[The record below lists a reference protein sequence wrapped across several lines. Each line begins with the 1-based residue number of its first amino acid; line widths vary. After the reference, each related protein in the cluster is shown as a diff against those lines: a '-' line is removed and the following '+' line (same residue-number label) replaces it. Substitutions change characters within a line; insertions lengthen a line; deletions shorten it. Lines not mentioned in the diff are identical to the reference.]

1 MYKPFSRKHP
11 TLCFW
16 LRREGCL
23 TTVTLSNWQKQSPE
37 VFFKKTALENFAIFT
52 EKHLC
57 WSFFFHKVS
66 DFQGCNVKKEAP
78 AQVLFC
84 CEIFVRLCFEKH
96 LKTAALKLTLRSD
109 CLELCFW
116 TVPFTTIL
124 TLYYYKNTSHFQTGV
139 LGTIRCICRL
149 YI

>member
-16 LRREGCL
+16 LRKEGCL
-23 TTVTLSNWQKQSPE
+23 TTVTLWTDKSSHRKCSL
-37 VFFKKTALENFAIFT
+37 KKLFSKILQYSQENI
-52 EKHLC
+52 C
-57 WSFFFHKVS
+57 VGVSFFIK
-66 DFQGCNVKKEAP
+66 FQTFKAATLKKSLQHRCFSVAKF
-78 AQVLFC
+78 LWD
-84 CEIFVRLCFEKH
+84 ICFEKH
-96 LKTAALKLTLRSD
+96 LQTAALKLTLRSD

-116 TVPFTTIL
+116 TVPFKTIL
-124 TLYYYKNTSHFQTGV
+124 TQYYYKNTSHFQTGP